1 MSGKKESG
9 YKATANRK
17 TWSNTRHDF
26 NKIPPVL
33 LLKAL
38 VQGKLK
44 SRVQLKEI
52 TV

>member
-1 MSGKKESG
+1 MSGRKEPG
-9 YKATANRK
+9 YEATAIRK
-17 TWSNTRHDF
+17 TGSGTRHDF